1 MIFFVSFFRESSKNC
16 IAFLPGMSYYLFIDK
31 KGFRFLKGVLN
42 MKKISHSFLFLL
54 VMGMLVIASP
64 LMAASDLPL
73 WDSAVNRLLAAG
85 LYGVDVNKTSSS
97 MSMHF
102 KQTKDLYKGLDA
114 DKTRMNGQSITFS
127 YEGSSG
133 VLGFSAG
140 YIDTAGMD
148 EDTLGS
154 IFLGLD
160 DPMGF
165 KTYDSTQSWYLALD
179 LSTSFQPHD
188 NFVLGLAGKTLLIKD
203 PSGLEQGRM
212 LSFLLNM
219 PVSYK
224 KYITITPELQWSR
237 PLSGLDNLSPVIVG
251 SREQSALPEDIF
263 YGGVSISFSY

>member
-1 MIFFVSFFRESSKNC
+1 MRKIF
-16 IAFLPGMSYYLFIDK
+16 
-31 KGFRFLKGVLN
+31 
-42 MKKISHSFLFLL
+42 HSFIFLL
-54 VMGMLVIASP
+54 FTGMLVVGSP

-85 LYGVDVNKTSSS
+85 LYGVDVVNKEPAA
-97 MSMHF
+97 MSMRF
-102 KQTKDLYKGLDA
+102 KQTKDLYKGLAA
-114 DKTRMNGQSITFS
+114 DRARLNGQSITFS

-140 YIDTAGMD
+140 YINTAGMD
-148 EDTLGS
+148 EGVPGA

-165 KTYDSTQSWYLALD
+165 KASDPAQSWYLALD
-179 LSTSFQPHD
+179 LSTAFQPHD
-188 NFVLGLAGKTLLIKD
+188 NFVLGLAGKTLLIED
-203 PSGLEQGRM
+203 PSDLQQGRM

-237 PLSGLDNLSPVIVG
+237 PLSGIDGLSPVGVSKQEQGAG
-251 SREQSALPEDIF
+251 SEDIF